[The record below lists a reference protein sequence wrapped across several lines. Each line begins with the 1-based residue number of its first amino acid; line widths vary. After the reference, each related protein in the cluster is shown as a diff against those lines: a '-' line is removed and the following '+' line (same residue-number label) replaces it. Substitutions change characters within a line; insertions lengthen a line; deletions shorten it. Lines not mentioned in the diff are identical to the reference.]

1 MASTSVLLLQLLL
14 VSQASA
20 SHFFGGT
27 TTYYY
32 KGKNPDGTFKVRDVT
47 SCDAGP
53 MIRVSHV
60 TCPLTPMIPM
70 IEHSEYERFSLLII
84 YIFVKHV

>member
-32 KGKNPDGTFKVRDVT
+32 KGKNPDGTFKVRD
-47 SCDAGP
+47 
-53 MIRVSHV
+53 
-60 TCPLTPMIPM
+60 
-70 IEHSEYERFSLLII
+70 EYKRFSLL
-84 YIFVKHV
+84 YIFL